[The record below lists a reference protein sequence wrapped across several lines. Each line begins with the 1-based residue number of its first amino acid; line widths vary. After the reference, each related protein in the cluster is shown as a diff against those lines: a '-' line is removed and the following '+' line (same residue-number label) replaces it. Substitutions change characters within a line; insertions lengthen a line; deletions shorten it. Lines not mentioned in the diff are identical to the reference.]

1 MRVGSMRPRLQELA
15 MDIQTMCKDH
25 GITLMMDWQPRG
37 TEVVKCADQ
46 LSKDFD
52 FSDFAISR
60 EDFAALQVEFGPF
73 SCDYFASSATY
84 RMRPFMSKYNCEG
97 SSGVDAFAASWRKG
111 FGYFHP
117 PVSRIVDTVRY
128 AKVQKARG
136 VLLVPRW
143 VGAAFW
149 AVIQAE
155 DKFIEVKKFKP
166 FLEAPQWFR
175 NSTFK
180 GSPKFEFSVF
190 EMIG

>member
-1 MRVGSMRPRLQELA
+1 MMHEAFTLGTHPN
-15 MDIQTMCKDH
+15 
-25 GITLMMDWQPRG
+25 ITL
-37 TEVVKCADQ
+37 
-46 LSKDFD
+46 
-52 FSDFAISR
+52 
-60 EDFAALQVEFGPF
+60 
-73 SCDYFASSATY
+73 YFETPCTRQST
-84 RMRPFMSKYNCEG
+84 
-97 SSGVDAFAASWRKG
+97 
-111 FGYFHP
+111 GYFHP
-117 PVSRIVDTVRY
+117 QVSRIVDTVRY

-180 GSPKFEFSVF
+180 GSPKFEFAVF